1 MLFVLVR
8 LPLAPQ
14 SCLPDWTTA
23 ACLQLAACQVALL
36 SRRPAMFANLQGR
49 GRGAAAPPVRR
60 AATLDVEAAKNLAQ
74 QMQAERAKAEQ
85 VGGTGRLW
93 GRGNV

>member
-1 MLFVLVR
+1 
-8 LPLAPQ
+8 
-14 SCLPDWTTA
+14 
-23 ACLQLAACQVALL
+23 
-36 SRRPAMFANLQGR
+36 MFANLQGR

>member
-1 MLFVLVR
+1 MPGPCLLLPCLCWEVLLGPSYGCLRACKPLVCLL
-8 LPLAPQ
+8 LPLLLLLRA
-14 SCLPDWTTA
+14 LTLHFTTPSA
-23 ACLQLAACQVALL
+23 A
-36 SRRPAMFANLQGR
+36 LQGR

-85 VGGTGRLW
+85 VGG
-93 GRGNV
+93 